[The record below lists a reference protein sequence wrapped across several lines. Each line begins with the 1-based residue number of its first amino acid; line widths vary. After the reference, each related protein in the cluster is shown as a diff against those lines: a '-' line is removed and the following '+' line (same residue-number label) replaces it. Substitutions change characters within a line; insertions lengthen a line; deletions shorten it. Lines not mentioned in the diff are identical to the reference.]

1 MVTGTGTE
9 GVGPSPRVLLLM
21 STRTYRAKAF
31 LEAARRLGVAVVVG
45 SERRQA
51 LARQAPNTT
60 LALDLRHPERAA
72 RQIAAFAAEQPLAA
86 VVGVDDDTT
95 LVAALAADTL
105 GLPHNPVEAVR
116 ASRDKYV
123 ARQRFAAA
131 GLPSPRFALVP
142 LDADPTEAAR
152 AAPYPCVLKP
162 VALAASRGVIRAD
175 DPAEFVQA
183 FQRIAAMLA
192 ADGVRQSHLLVESFI
207 PGPEVALE
215 GLLREGTL
223 RVLALFDK
231 PDPLDG
237 PYFEETLYVT
247 PSRLPTATQRAIAA
261 TAGRAAA
268 ALGLREGPLH
278 AELRLG
284 EGGPYVLEVA
294 ARSIGGLCSNAL
306 RFGTGLS
313 LEELILPQALPSHDA
328 ASLSVSLPK
337 RERQA
342 AGAMMLPIPR
352 AGILR
357 AVRGR
362 AEALLVPGVEEVTIT
377 IALGQPVVPLPE
389 GDRYL
394 GFVFAR
400 ADAPAAVEAALREAH
415 RRLGFVITAPD
426 EPADEADCLPARP
439 ARRLLP
445 ISG

>member
-1 MVTGTGTE
+1 
-9 GVGPSPRVLLLM
+9 M

-60 LALDLRHPERAA
+60 LALDLRHPQRAA
-72 RQIAAFAAEQPLAA
+72 RQIAAFAAERPLAA

-95 LVAALAADTL
+95 LVAALAAEAL
-105 GLPHNPVEAVR
+105 GLPHNPVAAVR
-116 ASRDKYV
+116 ASRDKFE

-131 GLPSPRFALVP
+131 GLPSPRFARVP
-142 LDADPTEAAR
+142 LTADPAAAAR

-175 DPAEFVQA
+175 DPIEFVEA
-183 FQRIAAMLA
+183 FRRIAAMLA
-192 ADGVRQSHLLVESFI
+192 ADGPGQAHLLVESFI

-215 GLLREGTL
+215 GLLRAGAL
-223 RVLALFDK
+223 HVLALFDK

-237 PYFEETLYVT
+237 PYFEETLYIT
-247 PSRLPTATQRAIAA
+247 PSRLPAPTQEAIA
-261 TAGRAAA
+261 TMAGRAAA
-268 ALGLREGPLH
+268 ALGLQAGPLH

-284 EGGPYVLEVA
+284 EVGPFVLEVA

-313 LEELILPQALPSHDA
+313 LEELILRHALAAQEGPSRG
-328 ASLSVSLPK
+328 VPLPE

-352 AGILR
+352 AGTLR

-362 AEALLVPGVEEVTIT
+362 AEALEVPGVEEVTIT
-377 IALGQPVVPLPE
+377 IARGQPVVPLPE

-400 ADAPAAVEAALREAH
+400 GDTPAEVEAALREAH
-415 RRLGFVITAPD
+415 RRLGFVITAPG
-426 EPADEADCLPARP
+426 EPTEEAECLPARP
-439 ARRLLP
+439 ARRMLP
-445 ISG
+445 VSGQ